1 MDSIVSLKVM
11 KPEGK
16 RVGARSLVQNT
27 SKVKGRVGALRWGL
41 RRLASKLITHTDQH
55 KPNNK
60 LISA

>member
-11 KPEGK
+11 KLEGK

-41 RRLASKLITHTDQH
+41 RRLTSKLITHTD
-55 KPNNK
+55 
-60 LISA
+60 